1 MAPRTRRAWGLRRYE
16 SGATC
21 DRIPLDVVTALEL
34 LTVRRGNQ
42 WDSDAVTPPI
52 AVRLGTSQ
60 NQQVLW
66 FLGWPILAPIGV
78 ELREGVVGHAAP
90 SPRPR
95 VGHDSDV
102 LLNVD
107 GVFAELL
114 KERSSVCVVS
124 KRIRSTSGR
133 RCLS

>member
-1 MAPRTRRAWGLRRYE
+1 MLGFLWYGPTWRRYE

-21 DRIPLDVVTALEL
+21 DGIPLDVVTALEL

-78 ELREGVVGHAAP
+78 ELREGVAE
-90 SPRPR
+90 RPKI
-95 VGHDSDV
+95 
-102 LLNVD
+102 LY
-107 GVFAELL
+107 
-114 KERSSVCVVS
+114 
-124 KRIRSTSGR
+124 
-133 RCLS
+133 